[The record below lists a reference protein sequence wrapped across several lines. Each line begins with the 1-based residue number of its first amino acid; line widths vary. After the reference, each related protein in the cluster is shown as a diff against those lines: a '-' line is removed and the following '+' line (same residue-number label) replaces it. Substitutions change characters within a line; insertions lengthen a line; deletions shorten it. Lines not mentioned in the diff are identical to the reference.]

1 MKNLLKSGLIVAGLC
16 GVLMSCDNNS
26 TPNPADNFSAVF
38 GATRYS
44 APVNNTVTVTVT
56 LRGEGISSVTANGES
71 LSFNANES
79 EQELTFDFTI
89 PATATVGQEFPINFV
104 ASTPDGNAEFTTTVA
119 ASGQTSNTPLFL
131 KLTPEFSSVDI
142 DVLLTSEDQLA
153 AAPDFVYGSMAD
165 GAGLLANQ
173 DGSFTLINNIEADF
187 SVARIIMDA
196 DLKPFSG
203 EYILNSVATGFTAQC
218 SGSLV
223 SVEEHGFGPLY
234 LSGGEWSGGSAD
246 YAPGVYRLDIDKEA
260 TQASTP
266 DRIAAMGEWITEN
279 AVAIGK
285 DAYDDKTVVI
295 IGDDDSN
302 NSVPEGHL
310 AMYVGDRGDLNG
322 GKLYALRVTSPGIEW
337 EVDMTEGQE
346 YNAEFIELAER
357 DLVSLNEECLDRGA
371 MGFSRVE
378 DIDWRRGS
386 AENQRTFYFAVTGR
400 ERDGLRGR
408 GTFAGRIYKVEL
420 NENDPA
426 GAAKITCVLDGDKV
440 GGKAAGFHSPDN
452 VLVTENYIYIQE
464 DPNGISGK
472 TGFAKLYQYNIETGE
487 VKTVLECDQTAAE
500 AAGYGTTG
508 STWEITGMI
517 DVSDVT
523 GQDNTFLLITQNHGW
538 VPADGSAFTDPN
550 AVAQVDLSIKEGSM
564 LYLVKGLER

>member
-1 MKNLLKSGLIVAGLC
+1 MKHLLKSSLIVAGLS
-16 GVLMSCDNNS
+16 GLLLACDNNS
-26 TPNPADNFSAVF
+26 TPDPAREFSAVF
-38 GATRYS
+38 GETSYE
-44 APVNNTVTVTVT
+44 APVNGTVTVEVT
-56 LRGEGISSVTANGES
+56 LRGEGISAVTANGQA
-71 LSFNANES
+71 LNFTPDQF
-79 EQELTFDFTI
+79 EQELSLDFTV
-89 PATATVGQEFPINFV
+89 PANATVGQEFPIEFV
-104 ASTPDGNAEFTTTVA
+104 ATTGEGAAEFTTTVSA
-119 ASGQTSNTPLFL
+119 RGETSETPLFL
-131 KLTPEFSSVDI
+131 ALTPEFSGVEI

-153 AAPDFVYGSMAD
+153 ASPDFVYGSMAD

-196 DLKPFSG
+196 NLRPFSG
-203 EYILNSVATGFTAQC
+203 EYILNAQATGFTAQC
-218 SGSLV
+218 SGSLIT
-223 SVEEHGFGPLY
+223 VEEHGFGPLY

-246 YAPGVYRLDIDKEA
+246 YAPGVYRLDVDKDA
-260 TQASTP
+260 AMASSP

-285 DAYDDKTVVI
+285 DAYEDKTVVI

-322 GKLYALRVTSPGIEW
+322 GKLYALRVTSPGIDW
-337 EVDMTEGQE
+337 EVDMEEGRA
-346 YNAEFIELAER
+346 YDAEFVELMER
-357 DLVSLNEECLDRGA
+357 DLTALNTECLDKGV

-386 AENQRTFYFAVTGR
+386 ADNQRSFYFAVTGR
-400 ERDGLRGR
+400 ERDALRGR
-408 GTFAGRIYKVEL
+408 GTFSGRIYKVEL
-420 NENDPA
+420 NDNDPA
-426 GAAKITCVLDGDKV
+426 APARITCVLDGDKV
-440 GGKAAGFHSPDN
+440 GGIASGFHSPDN

-472 TGFAKLYQYNIETGE
+472 TGFAKLYQYNIETG
-487 VKTVLECDQTAAE
+487 VFRTVLECDQDAAE

-508 STWEITGMI
+508 STWELTGMI
-517 DVSDVT
+517 DVSDIT
-523 GQDNTFLLITQNHGW
+523 GQDDTFLLITQNHGW
-538 VPADGSAFTDPN
+538 EPADGSAFTDPD
-550 AVAQVDLSIKEGSM
+550 AVEQVDLSIKEGSM